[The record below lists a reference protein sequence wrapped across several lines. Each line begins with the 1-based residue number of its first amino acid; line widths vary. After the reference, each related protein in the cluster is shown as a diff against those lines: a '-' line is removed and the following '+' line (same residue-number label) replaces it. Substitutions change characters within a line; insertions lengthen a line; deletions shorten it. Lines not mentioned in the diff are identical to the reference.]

1 MTYIELHGILE
12 QVDPWKD
19 IIVSELAELNF
30 ESFEDT
36 DNGFKAYC
44 QKEEFNKSDIE
55 EYLNDL
61 EINIDYSFNEIE
73 DQNWNAAWE
82 SAFDPILVDDWCLI
96 RAPFHESQDVEQEL
110 VIEPKMSFGTGHHQT
125 TFMMVQWMKELQM
138 NDMKVV
144 DMGTG
149 TAVLA
154 VLAEKLG
161 AESVLAI
168 DNEEWAYHNAVENVE
183 LNNCSK
189 IEVLLGEGEV
199 IPSEKYELILANI
212 NRNALT
218 VLFPQFKTL
227 LTENGKLVVSG
238 FLNSDL
244 DYMKNLISESGLKLI
259 DQKEK
264 ETWLSL
270 CIQNI

>member
-1 MTYIELHGILE
+1 MIYLELSCSFEEL
-12 QVDPWKD
+12 DPWRD
-19 IIVSELAELNF
+19 IIISNLADQGF
-30 ESFEDT
+30 ESFEE
-36 DNGFKAYC
+36 NEKGFKAYC
-44 QKEEFNKSDIE
+44 QKDLYNASLTEALLKDFSLQIDFQTREIQEE
-55 EYLNDL
+55 
-61 EINIDYSFNEIE
+61 
-73 DQNWNAAWE
+73 NWNAAWE
-82 SAFDPILVDDWCLI
+82 SSFDPILVDDWCLI
-96 RAPFHESQDVEQEL
+96 RAPFHESKEVEQEL

-125 TFMMVQWMKELQM
+125 TFMMVQWMKEL
-138 NDMKVV
+138 NLKGENIL

-161 AESVLAI
+161 ASKIVAI
-168 DNEEWAYHNAVENVE
+168 DNEKWAYENALENVE
-183 LNNCSK
+183 LNDCHL

-199 IPSEKYELILANI
+199 IPNENYNTILANI

-218 VLFPQFKTL
+218 ALFSTFKNQL
-227 LTENGKLVVSG
+227 KENGKLVVSG

-244 DYMKNLISESGLKLI
+244 KYMEELCDSEGFKI
-259 DQKEK
+259 VAKKEK

>member
-1 MTYIELHGILE
+1 MIYLELSCSFEEL
-12 QVDPWKD
+12 DPWRD
-19 IIVSELAELNF
+19 IIISDLAEQGF
-30 ESFEDT
+30 ESFEENDK
-36 DNGFKAYC
+36 GFKAYC
-44 QKEEFNKSDIE
+44 QKGLYNASLTEAL
-55 EYLNDL
+55 LNDL
-61 EINIDYSFNEIE
+61 SIQVDFQTKEIE
-73 DQNWNAAWE
+73 DENWNASWE
-82 SAFDPILVDDWCLI
+82 SSFDPILVDDWCLI
-96 RAPFHESQDVEQEL
+96 RAPFHEAKDVDQEL

-125 TFMMVQWMKELQM
+125 TFMMVQWMKQLELKGQHIL
-138 NDMKVV
+138 

-161 AESVLAI
+161 ASKIVAI
-168 DNEEWAYHNAVENVE
+168 DNEEWAYENALENVG
-183 LNNCSK
+183 LNDCHS

-199 IPSEKYELILANI
+199 IPKEKYDVILANI

-218 VLFPQFKTL
+218 ALFSTFKNQ
-227 LTENGKLVVSG
+227 LTESGKLVVSG

-244 DYMKNLISESGLKLI
+244 KYMEDLCASSGFKI
-259 DQKEK
+259 VAKKEK